1 MLYDNIHSRVYIHI
15 YVNIFIIPC
24 DKHSTL
30 EYIECNDNDDDDDDD
45 DNNNIVVAAAL
56 FAAARNSILPVNPFV
71 RVANRPAR
79 PAVQTAKREF
89 IRRKLRRYVKI

>member
-1 MLYDNIHSRVYIHI
+1 M

-30 EYIECNDNDDDDDDD
+30 EYIECDDDNDDDDD
-45 DNNNIVVAAAL
+45 NNIVVAAAL

-71 RVANRPAR
+71 RVTRGS
-79 PAVQTAKREF
+79 E
-89 IRRKLRRYVKI
+89 